1 MRLEL
6 IRPENDDVKRSRNA
20 NASTLLSTW
29 NDENEN
35 EFGSMLFWNDLGTIF
50 FARLRL
56 HHLMGKY
63 QIFPWVLSCSL
74 NFYSIF
80 LLSNLR
86 LGKKTTRERRL
97 GKSVSIVHPFLS
109 FQLWFSS
116 RTKLLTSESLTTWTM
131 WSPTFGSIPSAN
143 DFHFSR
149 HGKIRDFSRLPFLSC
164 SRARKLFVSFFT
176 CFRIYLIIVC

>member
-1 MRLEL
+1 MRMKMSLVQCFSGMFWERFFCQIAITSFDGKISNIPMGFEL
-6 IRPENDDVKRSRNA
+6 FAQLLLDFPFIEFAIR
-20 NASTLLSTW
+20 
-29 NDENEN
+29 
-35 EFGSMLFWNDLGTIF
+35 
-50 FARLRL
+50 
-56 HHLMGKY
+56 
-63 QIFPWVLSCSL
+63 
-74 NFYSIF
+74 
-80 LLSNLR
+80 
-86 LGKKTTRERRL
+86 KKNTRERRL